1 LELIKDAQ
9 YLAKLG
15 LDIPE
20 TATTLLRQE
29 EQIRQ
34 TSVNLQELLNDIKQ
48 TYATIPKDM
57 IPLFKPHR
65 EKVEEALRPGFVAI
79 TWSSLTIDE
88 CMFSLLSPKTNILF
102 FLFRC

>member
-1 LELIKDAQ
+1 M
-9 YLAKLG
+9 
-15 LDIPE
+15 DIPE

-34 TSVNLQELLNDIKQ
+34 TSVNLQELLNEIKQ
-48 TYATIPKDM
+48 TYGSIPKDM
-57 IPLFKPHR
+57 YSLFKPHR

-88 CMFSLLSPKTNILF
+88 CNVYFV
-102 FLFRC
+102 

>member
-1 LELIKDAQ
+1 MNFDPQVLELIKDAQ

-29 EQIRQ
+29 EHIRE
-34 TSVNLQELLNDIKQ
+34 TSVNLQELLNEIKQ
-48 TYATIPKDM
+48 TYSGIPKDM
-57 IPLFKPHR
+57 YQLLKPHR
-65 EKVEEALRPGFVAI
+65 EKVEEALRPGLVAI

-88 CMFSLLSPKTNILF
+88 CM
-102 FLFRC
+102 